1 VLKGLLT
8 LVEVYDKI
16 LIFQGVSFRSKET
29 ALDKKRAVMLIIS
42 IYQGRT
48 YYDSNYLDTAR

>member
-16 LIFQGVSFRSKET
+16 LIFQGVSFRNKET
-29 ALDKKRAVMLIIS
+29 ALDKKRAVMLRIS